1 MDYLK
6 EKTKDE
12 LLEIILKQAALNS
25 DYVLTL
31 LKYKQQEEQ
40 LKEIMHSLKKDLRE
54 TRQELEE
61 LLDEVF
67 EMESLGNVEEEKEFA
82 AKLEF
87 IENGEVVER
96 ADGSNDYVP
105 AKEMEKQIAVSYKS
119 HYHFLQNGQRKII
132 NKTDDLFDFSQFEI
146 LNLSS
151 WKTQNEEELL
161 DQIELFLQGK
171 CFVREGFENG
181 DIFAFSIEGDTA
193 RRILTFTARKQD
205 GVELAKKLNLLK

>member
-6 EKTKDE
+6 DKTKDE
-12 LLEIILKQAALNS
+12 LIEIILKQAALNS

-31 LKYKQQEEQ
+31 LKYKTQEEQ
-40 LKEIMHSLKKDLRE
+40 LREIMHSLKKDLAE

-67 EMESLGNVEEEKEFA
+67 ERESLGETEEEKEFA

-87 IENGEVVER
+87 IENGKVVER
-96 ADGSNDYVP
+96 EDGSNDYVP

-132 NKTDDLFDFSQFEI
+132 NKTDDLFDFSRFEI
-146 LNLSS
+146 LEFIQ
-151 WKTQNEEELL
+151 WETQDENELL
-161 DQIELFLQGK
+161 HKIEWFLQGITSVTCDYLK
-171 CFVREGFENG
+171 NIIYVETLGGNP
-181 DIFAFSIEGDTA
+181 IFTLRGKRSAV
-193 RRILTFTARKQD
+193 ILAN
-205 GVELAKKLNLLK
+205 ELNQSYGTV

>member
-40 LKEIMHSLKKDLRE
+40 LKEIMHSLKKDLAE

-96 ADGSNDYVP
+96 EDGSNDYVP
-105 AKEMEKQIAVSYKS
+105 AKEMEKQIAVSFKS

-161 DQIELFLQGK
+161 DQIELFLQGFYGVTIDSVK
-171 CFVREGFENG
+171 NIVYVLFDCNAPV
-181 DIFAFSIEGDTA
+181 FSLKGSRSA
-193 RRILTFTARKQD
+193 VLLARK
-205 GVELAKKLNLLK
+205 LNFLK

>member
-40 LKEIMHSLKKDLRE
+40 LKEIMHSLKKDLAE

-96 ADGSNDYVP
+96 EDGSNDYVP
-105 AKEMEKQIAVSYKS
+105 AKEMERQIAVSFKS

-151 WKTQNEEELL
+151 WETQDEEELL
-161 DQIELFLQGK
+161 DQIELFLQGEYL
-171 CFVREGFENG
+171 VREGFENG

-193 RRILTFTARKQD
+193 RRILTFSTRKQA